1 MASVT
6 FENASRL
13 FHGAKV
19 PAVDSLNLTIEDGEC
34 VVLVG
39 PSGCGKSTS
48 LRMVA
53 GLEPTTSGRVLIGG
67 KDMTGVRPRSRDVAM
82 VFQSYALYPNMT
94 VAQNMAFALENAR
107 LPKDKIRERV
117 AWAAKMLELEELLE
131 RKPSALSGGQCQRV
145 AMGRAIVR
153 KPTVFCMDE
162 PLSNLD
168 AKLRVT
174 MRGEIAA
181 LQRNL
186 GVTTVYVTHDQVEAM
201 TMGHRVAVMRGGKL
215 QQIDTP
221 QELYSNPVNTF
232 VAAFIGSPAITL
244 FTCPMVEPGVAA
256 LGSLRIP
263 VPRSVESGLSDSVI
277 IGVRPE
283 SWVSAAADEPGLT
296 LVTDMVE
303 MLGSQAFLYGTIAE
317 PEVTGAGAAESVV
330 GSADSQVEKQ
340 LGLTHE
346 PHRIAVMLGR
356 HHHPS
361 PGDLVRIR
369 PAADEIY
376 FFDPRTEEVFR

>member
-6 FENASRL
+6 FDNASRL
-13 FHGAKV
+13 FHGSDK

-53 GLEPTTSGRVLIGG
+53 GLEPTTSGRILIDG

-107 LPKDKIRERV
+107 VPKKEIRERV
-117 AWAAKMLELEELLE
+117 DWAAKMLELDELLH
-131 RKPSALSGGQCQRV
+131 RKPSALSGGQRQRV

-201 TMGHRVAVMRGGKL
+201 TMGHRVAVMREGQL

-221 QELYSNPVNTF
+221 QALYSNPVNTF
-232 VAAFIGSPAITL
+232 VASFIGSPAITL
-244 FTCPMVEPGVAA
+244 FTCPVLEDGVAA
-256 LGSLRIP
+256 MGSLRIP
-263 VPRSVESGLSDSVI
+263 LPRQVKGAISDTVI
-277 IGVRPE
+277 VGIRPE
-283 SWVSAAADEPGLT
+283 SWTAAEVDEAALT
-296 LVTDMVE
+296 LTTDMVE

-317 PEVTGAGAAESVV
+317 PDAAAS
-330 GSADSQVEKQ
+330 SDAHMM
-340 LGLTHE
+340 GLTHE
-346 PHRIAVMLGR
+346 PHRIAVMLDR
-356 HHHPS
+356 RNHPS
-361 PGDLVRIR
+361 AGDLVRIK
-369 PAADEIY
+369 PVADEVY
-376 FFDPRTEEVFR
+376 LFDPVSQQVIQ

>member
-1 MASVT
+1 
-6 FENASRL
+6 
-13 FHGAKV
+13 
-19 PAVDSLNLTIEDGEC
+19 VD
-34 VVLVG
+34 
-39 PSGCGKSTS
+39 
-48 LRMVA
+48 
-53 GLEPTTSGRVLIGG
+53 
-67 KDMTGVRPRSRDVAM
+67 
-82 VFQSYALYPNMT
+82 
-94 VAQNMAFALENAR
+94 
-107 LPKDKIRERV
+107 
-117 AWAAKMLELEELLE
+117 WAAKMLELDELLQ
-131 RKPSALSGGQCQRV
+131 RKPSALSGGQRQRV

-201 TMGHRVAVMRGGKL
+201 TMGHRVAVMRDGQL

-232 VAAFIGSPAITL
+232 VASFIGSPAITL
-244 FTCPMVEPGVAA
+244 FTCPVVEEGVAA
-256 LGSLRIP
+256 MGSLRIP
-263 VPRSVESGLSDSVI
+263 LPRNVKGAISDSVI
-277 IGVRPE
+277 VGIRPE
-283 SWVSAAADEPGLT
+283 SWTAAGPDEPALT
-296 LVTDMVE
+296 LTTDMVE

-317 PEVTGAGAAESVV
+317 PDAVA
-330 GSADSQVEKQ
+330 SAQSQT

-346 PHRIAVMLGR
+346 PHRIAVMLDR
-356 HHHPS
+356 RNHPTA
-361 PGDLVRIR
+361 GDLVRIK

-376 FFDPRTEEVFR
+376 LFDPLTQQVIV

>member
-13 FHGAKV
+13 FHGSDK

-53 GLEPTTSGRVLIGG
+53 GLEPTTSGRILIGG
-67 KDMTGVRPRSRDVAM
+67 QDMTGVRPRSRDVAM

-107 LPKDKIRERV
+107 VPKKEIRERV
-117 AWAAKMLELEELLE
+117 DWAAKMLELDELLH
-131 RKPSALSGGQCQRV
+131 RKPSALSGGQRQRV

-201 TMGHRVAVMRGGKL
+201 TMGHRVAVMRDGQL

-221 QELYSNPVNTF
+221 QALYSNPVNTF
-232 VAAFIGSPAITL
+232 VASFIGSPAITL
-244 FTCPMVEPGVAA
+244 FTCPLVEEGVAA
-256 LGSLRIP
+256 MGPLRIP
-263 VPRSVESGLSDSVI
+263 VPRDVTGALEGNVI
-277 IGVRPE
+277 VGIRPE
-283 SWVSAAADEPGLT
+283 SWTAAEADEPALT
-296 LVTDMVE
+296 LTTDMVE

-317 PEVTGAGAAESVV
+317 QETGVV
-330 GSADSQVEKQ
+330 GQPESF
-340 LGLTHE
+340 GLSHD
-346 PHRIAVMLGR
+346 PHRIAVMLDR
-356 HHHPS
+356 RNHPA

-369 PAADEIY
+369 PVADEVY
-376 FFDPRTEEVFR
+376 FFDPQTQQVIR

>member
-19 PAVDSLNLTIEDGEC
+19 PAVDSLSLTIEDGEC

-53 GLEPTTSGRVLIGG
+53 GLEPTTSGRVLIGD

-107 LPKDKIRERV
+107 IPKSQIRDRV

-131 RKPSALSGGQCQRV
+131 RKPSALSGGQRQRV

-181 LQRNL
+181 LQRDL

-215 QQIDTP
+215 QQVDTP
-221 QELYSNPVNTF
+221 QALYANPVNTF
-232 VAAFIGSPAITL
+232 VASFIGSPAITL
-244 FTCPMVEPGVAA
+244 FTCPMVEGGVAA

-263 VPRSVESGLSDSVI
+263 VPRTVEGVLGDSVI
-277 IGVRPE
+277 IGIRPE
-283 SWVSAAADEPGLT
+283 SWVAVGSGEPGLT

-303 MLGSQAFLYGTIAE
+303 MLGSQAFLYGSIAE
-317 PEVTGAGAAESVV
+317 PDVLPDVSSVAE
-330 GSADSQVEKQ
+330 GELPGDRK

-356 HHHPS
+356 RNHPA
-361 PGDLVRIR
+361 PGDLVRVK
-369 PAADEIY
+369 PVADEIY
-376 FFDPRTEEVFR
+376 FFDPTTERVLR

>member
-19 PAVDSLNLTIEDGEC
+19 PAVDSLNLTIQDGEC

-53 GLEPTTSGRVLIGG
+53 GLEPTTSGRVLIGD

-107 LPKDKIRERV
+107 LPKAKIRERV

-131 RKPSALSGGQCQRV
+131 RKPSALSGGQRQRV

-181 LQRNL
+181 LQRDL

-215 QQIDTP
+215 QQVDTP
-221 QELYSNPVNTF
+221 QELYSHPANTF
-232 VAAFIGSPAITL
+232 VASFIGSPAITL
-244 FTCPMVEPGVAA
+244 FTCPMIEPGVAA
-256 LGSLRIP
+256 LGSLKIP
-263 VPRSVESGLSDSVI
+263 VPRTVEGALSDSVV

-283 SWVSAAADEPGLT
+283 SWAPATPGEPGLT

-303 MLGSQAFLYGTIAE
+303 MLGSQAFLYGSIAE
-317 PEVTGAGAAESVV
+317 AEVLAELAGGVDDSGAEAPTELS
-330 GSADSQVEKQ
+330 

-356 HHHPS
+356 HNHPA
-361 PGDLVRIR
+361 PGELVRVK
-369 PAADEIY
+369 PVADEIY
-376 FFDPRTEEVFR
+376 FFHPETEDVLR

>member
-19 PAVDSLNLTIEDGEC
+19 PAVDSLNLNIEDGEC

-53 GLEPTTSGRVLIGG
+53 GLEPTTSGRVLIGD
-67 KDMTGVRPRSRDVAM
+67 KDMTGVRPRARDVAM

-107 LPKDKIRERV
+107 LPKSKIKERV

-131 RKPSALSGGQCQRV
+131 RKPSALSGGQRQRV

-181 LQRNL
+181 LQRSL

-215 QQIDTP
+215 QQVDTP
-221 QELYSNPVNTF
+221 QGLYSNPVNTF
-232 VAAFIGSPAITL
+232 VASFIGSPAITL
-244 FTCPMVEPGVAA
+244 FTCPLIEPGVAA
-256 LGSLRIP
+256 LGPLRIRI
-263 VPRSVESGLSDSVI
+263 PRQVDNALSQSVVI
-277 IGVRPE
+277 GIRPE
-283 SWVSAAADEPGLT
+283 SWTMAAASEEGLT

-317 PEVTGAGAAESVV
+317 PEAVSGDVTSVV
-330 GSADSQVEKQ
+330 GDTENVAEQKQ
-340 LGLTHE
+340 GLTHE

-356 HHHPS
+356 RDHPA
-361 PGDLVRIR
+361 PGDLVRIK
-369 PAADEIY
+369 PLPDEIY
-376 FFDPRTEEVFR
+376 FFHPETEEVLR